1 MEELDLKEVLNIFW
15 KGKFKIIG
23 VLLVFI
29 VLGIVY
35 TMNFV
40 TPVYTASTRLVL
52 ATSTNKNKQVGD
64 AANSQ
69 VSSDQITSTE
79 VSLNANLVET
89 YSELVKSKNVMREV
103 IKNLNLQNEVQEEN
117 LRNSVS
123 VTAVKN
129 TAIIE
134 IAVTNADPKIASD
147 IANEIAKV
155 FTAKVKEIYN
165 IDNVHVVD
173 EAEIPNEPSNINHI
187 KDVIKFVAV
196 GLVIAIMYVLVAN
209 MLDTTVKSA
218 EEIEQALKLLV
229 LVSIPVCNIDNDRK
243 GR

>member
-52 ATSTNKNKQVGD
+52 ATSTNKNNQVGD
-64 AANSQ
+64 ATNSQ

-79 VSLNANLVET
+79 VSLNANLVAT

-134 IAVTNADPKIASD
+134 IAVTNAKPKIASD

-155 FTAKVKEIYN
+155 FTAKVGEIYN

-173 EAEIPNEPSNINHI
+173 EAEIPNDPSNINHI

-196 GLVIAIMYVLVAN
+196 GLVIAVMYVLVAN

-218 EEIEQALKLLV
+218 EEIEQALKLPV